1 MVAPSLREKTMS
13 DPWGPSSR
21 GSGETMRRRTAM
33 VGRLMTAALL
43 FILALVVAG
52 CGGGEKQDANEPEGT
67 WKVDV
72 ISASFPGRQNLAKT
86 SQLRIKVK
94 NLEQR
99 TLPNLAV
106 TVDGFDQ
113 RSEDPDLSDPDR
125 PRWVVEEPPDNSIT
139 AYTNTWAVGQ
149 LPGGATKTLVWKVTA
164 LRAGTYT
171 LRYRV
176 AGGLNGKAKT
186 TLVDGAP
193 ADGEFVVRVSEKPR
207 PVHID

>member
-1 MVAPSLREKTMS
+1 MVASVLEGRNRFQIPGRPSRA
-13 DPWGPSSR
+13 
-21 GSGETMRRRTAM
+21 SGEAMR
-33 VGRLMTAALL
+33 GRSVIFGPLVMACLPFA
-43 FILALVVAG
+43 LALAAAG
-52 CGGGEKQDANEPEGT
+52 CGGGEKQDADEPEGT

-72 ISASFPGRQNLAKT
+72 ISASFPGRQTLAET
-86 SQLRIKVK
+86 SELRIRVK
-94 NLEQR
+94 NLEQK

-113 RSEDPDLSDPDR
+113 RSEDPDLSDPSR
-125 PRWVVEEPPDNSIT
+125 PRWVIEQPPDNSIT
-139 AYTNTWAVGQ
+139 ASTNTWAVGQ
-149 LPGGATKTLVWKVTA
+149 VPGGATRTLVWKVTSVKP
-164 LRAGTYT
+164 GTYT

-193 ADGEFVVRVSEKPR
+193 ANGEFVVRVSEKPR

>member
-1 MVAPSLREKTMS
+1 M
-13 DPWGPSSR
+13 R
-21 GSGETMRRRTAM
+21 GRRVTL
-33 VGRLMTAALL
+33 GRVVTAALP
-43 FILALVVAG
+43 LALALAIAG
-52 CGGGEKQDANEPEGT
+52 CGGGEAQDENEPEGT

-72 ISASFPGRQNLAKT
+72 ISATFPGRQTLAQT
-86 SQLRIKVK
+86 SELQIKVK
-94 NLEQR
+94 NLEQK

-106 TVDGFDQ
+106 AVDGFEQ

-125 PRWVVEEPPDNSIT
+125 PRWVVEEPPDNSTT
-139 AYTNTWAVGQ
+139 AFTNTWATGQ

-164 LRAGTYT
+164 VRAGTYT

-176 AGGLNGKAKT
+176 AGGLDGKAKA

-207 PVHID
+207 PPRID